1 MIKTILVPRDAAEIT
16 RRVLATGL
24 ALARQFD
31 AHIELL
37 LLRRDP
43 DDAVPFVFGSLSSN
57 QIPQN
62 HYRCHRT
69 SGR

>member
-24 ALARQFD
+24 TLARQFD

-37 LLRRDP
+37 
-43 DDAVPFVFGSLSSN
+43 
-57 QIPQN
+57 
-62 HYRCHRT
+62 
-69 SGR
+69 